1 MLTFFDIEMIVCDF
15 QCNVDGYYIKK
26 SFYRNKSNFKIKS
39 IVKQKRKG
47 LNYMELLFAR
57 NELNE
62 KPKKVQLD
70 KIREELK
77 AEEEKIFY
85 FDRDNSH
92 KDMMALVDA
101 LEDDGYNVYFR
112 EVKYGL
118 ADDEY
123 MYEVHAL

>member
-1 MLTFFDIEMIVCDF
+1 
-15 QCNVDGYYIKK
+15 
-26 SFYRNKSNFKIKS
+26 
-39 IVKQKRKG
+39 
-47 LNYMELLFAR
+47 MELLFAR

-70 KIREELK
+70 KIKEDLK
-77 AEEEKIFY
+77 KDGQKIFY

-101 LEDDGYNVYFR
+101 LEKDCCNVYFR

>member
-1 MLTFFDIEMIVCDF
+1 
-15 QCNVDGYYIKK
+15 
-26 SFYRNKSNFKIKS
+26 
-39 IVKQKRKG
+39 
-47 LNYMELLFAR
+47 MELLYAR
-57 NELNE
+57 NELSE

-70 KIREELK
+70 KVKEELQK
-77 AEEEKIFY
+77 DGEKIFY

-101 LEDDGYNVYFR
+101 LEDEGYNVYFR

>member
-1 MLTFFDIEMIVCDF
+1 
-15 QCNVDGYYIKK
+15 
-26 SFYRNKSNFKIKS
+26 
-39 IVKQKRKG
+39 
-47 LNYMELLFAR
+47 MELLFAR

-70 KIREELK
+70 KIKEELK
-77 AEEEKIFY
+77 KDNQKIFY

-101 LEDDGYNVYFR
+101 LEAEGNNVYFR

>member
-1 MLTFFDIEMIVCDF
+1 
-15 QCNVDGYYIKK
+15 
-26 SFYRNKSNFKIKS
+26 
-39 IVKQKRKG
+39 
-47 LNYMELLFAR
+47 MELLFAR
-57 NELNE
+57 NELNQ
-62 KPKKVQLD
+62 KPKKVELE
-70 KIREELK
+70 KIKKELK
-77 AEEEKIFY
+77 QLGEKMYY

-101 LEDDGYNVYFR
+101 LEDEGFNIYFR

>member
-1 MLTFFDIEMIVCDF
+1 
-15 QCNVDGYYIKK
+15 
-26 SFYRNKSNFKIKS
+26 
-39 IVKQKRKG
+39 
-47 LNYMELLFAR
+47 MELLFAR

-70 KIREELK
+70 KIKEDLK
-77 AEEEKIFY
+77 KDGQKIFY

-92 KDMMALVDA
+92 KDMMALVGA
-101 LEDDGYNVYFR
+101 LEKDGFNVYFR
-112 EVKYGL
+112 EIKFGL

>member
-1 MLTFFDIEMIVCDF
+1 
-15 QCNVDGYYIKK
+15 
-26 SFYRNKSNFKIKS
+26 
-39 IVKQKRKG
+39 
-47 LNYMELLFAR
+47 MELLFAR

-70 KIREELK
+70 KIKDELK
-77 AEEEKIFY
+77 KDGQRIFY

-101 LEDDGYNVYFR
+101 LEKDGYNVYFR

-118 ADDEY
+118 ADEEY

>member
-1 MLTFFDIEMIVCDF
+1 
-15 QCNVDGYYIKK
+15 
-26 SFYRNKSNFKIKS
+26 
-39 IVKQKRKG
+39 
-47 LNYMELLFAR
+47 MELLLAR

-77 AEEEKIFY
+77 KEAQKIFY
-85 FDRDNSH
+85 FDKDNSH
-92 KDMMALVDA
+92 KDMMSLVEA
-101 LEDDGYNVYFR
+101 LEKDGFNIYFR
-112 EVKYGL
+112 EIRYGL

>member
-1 MLTFFDIEMIVCDF
+1 
-15 QCNVDGYYIKK
+15 
-26 SFYRNKSNFKIKS
+26 
-39 IVKQKRKG
+39 
-47 LNYMELLFAR
+47 MELLFAR

-70 KIREELK
+70 KIKDDLK
-77 AEEEKIFY
+77 KDGQKIFY

-101 LEDDGYNVYFR
+101 LESDGSNVYFR

>member
-1 MLTFFDIEMIVCDF
+1 
-15 QCNVDGYYIKK
+15 
-26 SFYRNKSNFKIKS
+26 
-39 IVKQKRKG
+39 
-47 LNYMELLFAR
+47 MELLIAR
-57 NELNE
+57 EELTQ
-62 KPKKVQLD
+62 KPKKMQLD
-70 KIREELK
+70 KVKEELK
-77 AEEEKIFY
+77 KSSNAELLY

-101 LEDDGYNVYFR
+101 LEEDDYNVYFR

>member
-1 MLTFFDIEMIVCDF
+1 
-15 QCNVDGYYIKK
+15 
-26 SFYRNKSNFKIKS
+26 
-39 IVKQKRKG
+39 
-47 LNYMELLFAR
+47 MELLFAR

-70 KIREELK
+70 KIKEDLK
-77 AEEEKIFY
+77 KDGQKIFY

-101 LEDDGYNVYFR
+101 LEKDGFNVYFR
-112 EVKYGL
+112 EIKYGL
-118 ADDEY
+118 AEDEY

>member
-1 MLTFFDIEMIVCDF
+1 
-15 QCNVDGYYIKK
+15 
-26 SFYRNKSNFKIKS
+26 
-39 IVKQKRKG
+39 
-47 LNYMELLFAR
+47 MELLIAR
-57 NELNE
+57 EELTQ
-62 KPKKVQLD
+62 KPKKM
-70 KIREELK
+70 ELEK
-77 AEEEKIFY
+77 VKEVLNKGSNAELLY

-101 LEDDGYNVYFR
+101 LEKDDYNVYFR

>member
-1 MLTFFDIEMIVCDF
+1 
-15 QCNVDGYYIKK
+15 
-26 SFYRNKSNFKIKS
+26 
-39 IVKQKRKG
+39 
-47 LNYMELLFAR
+47 MELLIAR
-57 NELNE
+57 EELTQ
-62 KPKKVQLD
+62 KPKKMQLD
-70 KIREELK
+70 KVKEVLKKGSNAELL
-77 AEEEKIFY
+77 Y

-101 LEDDGYNVYFR
+101 LEDDDYNVYFR

>member
-1 MLTFFDIEMIVCDF
+1 
-15 QCNVDGYYIKK
+15 
-26 SFYRNKSNFKIKS
+26 
-39 IVKQKRKG
+39 
-47 LNYMELLFAR
+47 MELLFAR

-70 KIREELK
+70 KIKEDLK
-77 AEEEKIFY
+77 KDGQKIFY

-101 LEDDGYNVYFR
+101 LEKDGSNVYFR
-112 EVKYGL
+112 EIKYGL
-118 ADDEY
+118 AEDEY

>member
-1 MLTFFDIEMIVCDF
+1 
-15 QCNVDGYYIKK
+15 
-26 SFYRNKSNFKIKS
+26 
-39 IVKQKRKG
+39 
-47 LNYMELLFAR
+47 MELLFAR

-70 KIREELK
+70 KIKDELSK
-77 AEEEKIFY
+77 AGEKIFY

-101 LEDDGYNVYFR
+101 LEEEGFNVYFR

-123 MYEVHAL
+123 MYEVHALLIK

>member
-1 MLTFFDIEMIVCDF
+1 
-15 QCNVDGYYIKK
+15 
-26 SFYRNKSNFKIKS
+26 
-39 IVKQKRKG
+39 
-47 LNYMELLFAR
+47 MELLFAR

-70 KIREELK
+70 KIKEELNK
-77 AEEEKIFY
+77 DGQKIFY

-101 LEDDGYNVYFR
+101 LEADGNNVYFR

>member
-1 MLTFFDIEMIVCDF
+1 
-15 QCNVDGYYIKK
+15 
-26 SFYRNKSNFKIKS
+26 
-39 IVKQKRKG
+39 
-47 LNYMELLFAR
+47 MELLIAR
-57 NELNE
+57 EELSK
-62 KPKKVQLD
+62 KPKKMQLD
-70 KIREELK
+70 KIKEELNK
-77 AEEEKIFY
+77 SSNAELLY

-101 LEDDGYNVYFR
+101 LEDDDYNVYFR

>member
-1 MLTFFDIEMIVCDF
+1 
-15 QCNVDGYYIKK
+15 
-26 SFYRNKSNFKIKS
+26 
-39 IVKQKRKG
+39 
-47 LNYMELLFAR
+47 MELLFAR
-57 NELNE
+57 NELTE

-70 KIREELK
+70 KIKEELK
-77 AEEEKIFY
+77 IDGEKIFY

-101 LEDDGYNVYFR
+101 IEDEGYNVYFR

-118 ADDEY
+118 ADEEY